1 MGAGWHLDAR
11 CDPAAQEVTPWACR
25 RIRPG
30 PACCL
35 QAACSHIDMGDLA
48 KCSLPSNRPAPACPQ
63 MAYNMVYSLGQHS
76 YDGDCNLFLRIFS
89 GDVEEAVR
97 QDQAALEEQVGW
109 GRADRSVGGEVI
121 LRAAHRRE

>member
-1 MGAGWHLDAR
+1 
-11 CDPAAQEVTPWACR
+11 
-25 RIRPG
+25 
-30 PACCL
+30 
-35 QAACSHIDMGDLA
+35 
-48 KCSLPSNRPAPACPQ
+48 

-76 YDGDCNLFLRIFS
+76 YDADCNLFLRIFS

-109 GRADRSVGGEVI
+109 GRADRSVGGEAI